1 MCCDLQ
7 HRQFNG
13 NPQIGTS
20 SFFELSLDDLSIL
33 SRISP
38 RRTPVNPVITIKIIA
53 EILYC
58 QKKKLIV
65 TI

>member
-1 MCCDLQ
+1 M
-7 HRQFNG
+7 NG
-13 NPQIGTS
+13 ILFGVLFLEALN
-20 SFFELSLDDLSIL
+20 IL

-38 RRTPVNPVITIKIIA
+38 RSTPKNPVMIIKMIA